1 VRCRST
7 AAAGG
12 SVDLALTDRTYHHAR
27 EHYADTL
34 GGLAAGDDAAVVI
47 ADGIDVGCLVADET
61 AVLVV
66 FDDDG
71 GVHGIAESTD
81 PRRSNGSA
89 SACVPCKAGYD
100 VTNELAAIRDA
111 RDRGCEEPDGAG
123 DTGDRTTGHTE
134 PAGSTTGRGG
144 HDENTSD
151 AKADGFTAVE
161 ARALADL
168 GRVAAERGT
177 SRRPST
183 G

>member
-1 VRCRST
+1 
-7 AAAGG
+7 
-12 SVDLALTDRTYHHAR
+12 
-27 EHYADTL
+27 
-34 GGLAAGDDAAVVI
+34 VVI

-61 AVLVV
+61 AVPVV

-81 PRRSNGSA
+81 TEAVEWVRERV
-89 SACVPCKAGYD
+89 CTLCKAGYD

-123 DTGDRTTGHTE
+123 DTGDRTTEGTE

-168 GRVAAERGT
+168 GRVAAERGRRDG
-177 SRRPST
+177 RRPADS
-183 G
+183 GDRSRLSD